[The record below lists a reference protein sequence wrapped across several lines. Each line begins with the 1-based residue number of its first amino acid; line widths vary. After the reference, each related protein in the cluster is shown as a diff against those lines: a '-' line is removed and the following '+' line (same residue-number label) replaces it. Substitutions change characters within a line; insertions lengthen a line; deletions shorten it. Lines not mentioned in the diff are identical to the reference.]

1 MKTYT
6 LYAIRCG
13 SRFTDHYT
21 GNQLRL
27 GLQNRTLWSGP
38 SAGIVAYLY
47 RRADDVVLNLYTYIE
62 YKYVL

>member
-13 SRFTDHYT
+13 SRFTVHYT
-21 GNQLRL
+21 GNRFRL

-47 RRADDVVLNLYTYIE
+47 SKADDVVLNLNIYIE